1 MTANEESAARC
12 CHQIV
17 HRLFKL
23 AEDVCSFVRSKWSSV
38 STLHR
43 LRNGQYPGLFA
54 AFGIIITP
62 SHTSVND
69 KRKINVM
76 NGGI

>member
-1 MTANEESAARC
+1 MTAKEESAVRC
-12 CHQIV
+12 CRQVV

-23 AEDVCSFVRSKWSSV
+23 AEDVCSFVRSKWPSV

-43 LRNGQYPGLFA
+43 LRNGQYPRLFA
-54 AFGIIITP
+54 AFGIIIMP

-76 NGGI
+76 NGRI